1 MSCVGVV
8 VVDYCCNMLYC
19 MAVVLVVVIMV
30 IIMLVLM
37 LVVEVVMVNITMVG
51 GCDGYGGGHIV
62 IMFLLWL

>member
-1 MSCVGVV
+1 
-8 VVDYCCNMLYC
+8 